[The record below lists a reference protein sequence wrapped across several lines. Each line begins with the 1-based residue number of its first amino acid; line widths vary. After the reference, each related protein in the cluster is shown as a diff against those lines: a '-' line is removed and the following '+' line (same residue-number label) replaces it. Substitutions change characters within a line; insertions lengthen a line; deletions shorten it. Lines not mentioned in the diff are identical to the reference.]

1 MSGETTETIQ
11 KKKIFSAV
19 KPTGSLT
26 LGSYAGALK
35 NWIAMQDAYDC
46 VYCVAD
52 LHSIT
57 VSLQPA
63 EFRKNTLEMLA
74 MYLALGINPEKCVLF
89 LQSHV
94 SAHAELA
101 WVLNCYTQFGEASR
115 MTQFKEKSKRNPENV
130 NVGLFDYP
138 VLMAADIL
146 LYQAEIVPVG
156 EDQKQHVELA
166 RNIAQRFNNRY
177 SPTFVLP
184 EPVMPEY
191 GAKIYGLQN
200 PTAKMSKSEKN
211 PNDCVYL
218 ADGADEIMRKFKAAV
233 TDSDSAVKY
242 DKANKAGISN
252 LLTIY
257 SVFSGESIDKAEK
270 EFEGK
275 GYSDFKKRVGEAVIE
290 FLKPVQAE
298 YKKLLADKNYLQSV
312 MKSGA
317 ERAARIARRTLSK
330 VYRKVGFVP
339 LEQ

>member
-275 GYSDFKKRVGEAVIE
+275 GYADFKKRVGEAVAE
-290 FLKPVQAE
+290 FLRPVQAE

-312 MKSGA
+312 MKAGA
-317 ERAARIARRTLSK
+317 ERAARIARRTLGK